1 MLHSQLESCLRE
13 CVKDL
18 LPDADLS
25 QVVLFPCR
33 DTRFGDYQT
42 SSLIALAKQRKL
54 NPRQLASSVLEKLS
68 LERLHIKAELAG
80 PGFINFHILPQ
91 AISENIA
98 AACQSK
104 TPFVRRAKVSQTVV
118 LDFSSPNI
126 AKPMHVGHIRS
137 TVLGSCLARL
147 HRLIGNNVI
156 SDNHIGDW
164 GTQFG
169 KLLLGWKNH
178 LDKVALEKDPI
189 GEMERLYKLVNAAT
203 EADETVLEEARAEL
217 VKLQSGDP
225 ENFGIWQ
232 QMVKL
237 SQSQFDTLYS
247 RLGVA
252 FDYTLG
258 ESFYNDRLKGVVDDL
273 VAKGIARESEGAY
286 VVFFDDKPE
295 LAPHPAIVQKRDGAF
310 NYASTDLATL
320 EYRTQNWKPDQILY
334 ITDGRQ
340 QLHFKQIFT
349 TFNRWKGNT
358 HVKLVHVWFGTIL
371 GSDGKPFKTRS
382 GEVIKL
388 ADLLNEAEERAL
400 SVVSEKNP
408 DLPEETRRNIAR
420 VVGIG
425 AVKYADL
432 LPSRQSDYQFSWDK
446 MLAFNGNT
454 APYLLYAYARI
465 RSIFRKNQDEFSSS
479 FKPESIE
486 DKDLIFSTPQEL
498 SLAKHLFSFGITL
511 EQVAEDSRPNI
522 LCNYLYDLAGLF
534 ASFYENCPVL
544 KAIDSEKTSRLVL
557 CHLTAK
563 VLQMGLHTLG
573 LETLEEM

>member
-13 CVKDL
+13 CVQDL

-25 QVVLFPCR
+25 QVVLLPCR

-68 LERLHIKAELAG
+68 LERLNIKAELAG

-91 AISENIA
+91 AITENVV
-98 AACQSK
+98 AACQSEA
-104 TPFVRRAKVSQTVV
+104 PFVRKAKAPQTIV

-137 TVLGSCLARL
+137 TVLGSCLVRL
-147 HRLIGNNVI
+147 HRLIGNTVI

-178 LDKVALEKDPI
+178 LDKIALERDPI

-203 EADETVLEEARAEL
+203 ETDETVLEQARAEL

-225 ENFGIWQ
+225 ENFEIWQ

-258 ESFYNDRLKGVVDDL
+258 ESFYNDRLKGVVEDL

-286 VVFFDDKPE
+286 VVFFDANPE
-295 LAPHPAIVQKRDGAF
+295 LVPNPAIVQKRDGAF
-310 NYASTDLATL
+310 NYATTDLATL

-358 HVKLVHVWFGTIL
+358 NVKLVHVWFGTIL
-371 GSDGKPFKTRS
+371 GNDGKPFKTRS

-400 SVVSEKNP
+400 AVVSEKNP

-479 FKPESIE
+479 IKPESIE
-486 DKDLIFSTPQEL
+486 EKDLIFSTPQEL

-544 KAIDSEKTSRLVL
+544 KALGAEKTSRLAL

>member
-13 CVKDL
+13 CVQDL

-25 QVVLFPCR
+25 QVILLPCR

-91 AISENIA
+91 AITENIA
-98 AACQSK
+98 AACQSE

-217 VKLQSGDP
+217 VKLQRGDP

-310 NYASTDLATL
+310 NYAS
-320 EYRTQNWKPDQILY
+320 
-334 ITDGRQ
+334 
-340 QLHFKQIFT
+340 
-349 TFNRWKGNT
+349 
-358 HVKLVHVWFGTIL
+358 
-371 GSDGKPFKTRS
+371 
-382 GEVIKL
+382 
-388 ADLLNEAEERAL
+388 
-400 SVVSEKNP
+400 
-408 DLPEETRRNIAR
+408 
-420 VVGIG
+420 
-425 AVKYADL
+425 
-432 LPSRQSDYQFSWDK
+432 
-446 MLAFNGNT
+446 
-454 APYLLYAYARI
+454 
-465 RSIFRKNQDEFSSS
+465 
-479 FKPESIE
+479 
-486 DKDLIFSTPQEL
+486 
-498 SLAKHLFSFGITL
+498 
-511 EQVAEDSRPNI
+511 
-522 LCNYLYDLAGLF
+522 
-534 ASFYENCPVL
+534 
-544 KAIDSEKTSRLVL
+544 
-557 CHLTAK
+557 
-563 VLQMGLHTLG
+563 
-573 LETLEEM
+573 

>member
-13 CVKDL
+13 CVRDL

-25 QVVLFPCR
+25 QVILLPCR

-91 AISENIA
+91 AITENIA
-98 AACQSK
+98 AACQSE

-178 LDKVALEKDPI
+178 LDKVALERDPI

-217 VKLQSGDP
+217 VKLQSGDS
-225 ENFGIWQ
+225 ENYEIWQ

-286 VVFFDDKPE
+286 VVFFDDNPE
-295 LAPHPAIVQKRDGAF
+295 LSPHPAIVQKRDGAF

-340 QLHFKQIFT
+340 QLHFKQIFN
-349 TFNRWKGNT
+349 TFNRWKCNPN
-358 HVKLVHVWFGTIL
+358 VKLVHVWFGTIL
-371 GSDGKPFKTRS
+371 GNDGKPFKTRS

-400 SVVSEKNP
+400 AVVSEKNP

-465 RSIFRKNQDEFSSS
+465 RSIFRKNQDEFSSL

-486 DKDLIFSTPQEL
+486 EKDLIFSTPQEL
-498 SLAKHLFSFGITL
+498 SLAKHLFSFGIIL

-544 KAIDSEKTSRLVL
+544 KAIGSEKTSRLAL

-563 VLQMGLHTLG
+563 VLQMGLNTLG

>member
-1 MLHSQLESCLRE
+1 
-13 CVKDL
+13 
-18 LPDADLS
+18 
-25 QVVLFPCR
+25 
-33 DTRFGDYQT
+33 
-42 SSLIALAKQRKL
+42 
-54 NPRQLASSVLEKLS
+54 
-68 LERLHIKAELAG
+68 
-80 PGFINFHILPQ
+80 
-91 AISENIA
+91 
-98 AACQSK
+98 
-104 TPFVRRAKVSQTVV
+104 
-118 LDFSSPNI
+118 
-126 AKPMHVGHIRS
+126 MHVGHIRS

-203 EADETVLEEARAEL
+203 EADETVLEGARAEL

-225 ENFGIWQ
+225 ENFEIWQ

-286 VVFFDDKPE
+286 VVFFDDNPE

-358 HVKLVHVWFGTIL
+358 NVRLVHVWFGTIL
-371 GSDGKPFKTRS
+371 GNDGKPFKTRS
-382 GEVIKL
+382 GEVVKL

-465 RSIFRKNQDEFSSS
+465 QSIFRKNQDEFSSS

-486 DKDLIFSTPQEL
+486 EKDLILSTSQEL

-522 LCNYLYDLAGLF
+522 LCNYLYDLAGFF

-544 KAIDSEKTSRLVL
+544 KATGPEKTSRLAL

>member
-13 CVKDL
+13 CVQDL

-25 QVVLFPCR
+25 QVVLLPCR

-68 LERLHIKAELAG
+68 LERLNIKAELAG

-91 AISENIA
+91 AITENVV
-98 AACQSK
+98 AACQSEA
-104 TPFVRRAKVSQTVV
+104 PFVRKAKAPQTIV

-137 TVLGSCLARL
+137 TVLGSCLVRL
-147 HRLIGNNVI
+147 HRLIGNTVI

-178 LDKVALEKDPI
+178 LDKIALERDPI

-203 EADETVLEEARAEL
+203 ETDETVLEQARAEL

-225 ENFGIWQ
+225 ENFEIWQ

-258 ESFYNDRLKGVVDDL
+258 ESFYNDRLKGVVEDL

-286 VVFFDDKPE
+286 VVFFDANPE
-295 LAPHPAIVQKRDGAF
+295 LVPNPAIVQKRDGAF
-310 NYASTDLATL
+310 NYATTDLATL

-358 HVKLVHVWFGTIL
+358 NVKLVHVWFGTIL
-371 GSDGKPFKTRS
+371 GNDGKPFKTRS

-400 SVVSEKNP
+400 AVVSEKNP

-479 FKPESIE
+479 FKPKSIE
-486 DKDLIFSTPQEL
+486 EKDLIFSTPQEL

-544 KAIDSEKTSRLVL
+544 KALGAEKTSRLAL

>member
-13 CVKDL
+13 SVRAL

-25 QVVLFPCR
+25 QIILLPCR
-33 DTRFGDYQT
+33 DARFGDYQT
-42 SSLIALAKQRKL
+42 SSLIALAKERKT
-54 NPRQLASSVLEKLS
+54 NPRQLAAGVLEKLS
-68 LERLHIKAELAG
+68 LEQLHVKAELAG
-80 PGFINFHILPQ
+80 PGFINFHLQPQ
-91 AISENIA
+91 AIRRGIA
-98 AACQSK
+98 TACK
-104 TPFVRRAKVSQTVV
+104 AETPFVRKTQSPQTIV

-137 TVLGSCLARL
+137 TLLGSCLSRL
-147 HRLIGNNVI
+147 HRLIGNKVI

-169 KLLLGWKNH
+169 KLLLGWKKH
-178 LDKVALEKDPI
+178 LDEASLKQDPI

-203 EADETVLEEARAEL
+203 EEDEAVLEAARAEL
-217 VKLQSGDP
+217 VKLQAGDA
-225 ENFGIWQ
+225 ENLEIWR

-247 RLGVA
+247 RLGIS

-258 ESFYNDRLKGVVDDL
+258 ESFYNDNLKGVVEDL
-273 VAKGIARESEGAY
+273 KTKAIARESEGAY
-286 VVFFDDKPE
+286 VVFFDNIPE
-295 LAPHPAIVQKRDGAF
+295 LASNPAIIQKRDGAF
-310 NYASTDLATL
+310 NYATTDLATL
-320 EYRTQNWKPDQILY
+320 AYRVENWKPDQILY
-334 ITDGRQ
+334 VTDGRQ
-340 QLHFKQIFT
+340 QLHFKQVFT
-349 TFNRWKGNT
+349 IFNRWKGNAK
-358 HVKLVHVWFGTIL
+358 VKLEHIWFGTIL
-371 GSDGKPFKTRS
+371 GGDGKPFKTRS

-388 ADLLNEAEERAL
+388 SDLLDEAEERAL
-400 SVVSEKNP
+400 AVVSEKNP
-408 DLPEETRRNIAR
+408 DLPEDTRKNIAR

-432 LPSRQSDYQFSWDK
+432 LPSRQSDYQFNWDK

-465 RSIFRKNQDEFSSS
+465 RSIFRKSQEEFSYS
-479 FKPESIE
+479 FEPDSIE
-486 DKDLIFSTPQEL
+486 ENQLLFTAPQEL
-498 SLAKHLFSFGITL
+498 TLAKHLFSFGIIL

-544 KAIDSEKTSRLVL
+544 KASEPEKLSRLTL

-563 VLQMGLHTLG
+563 VLRMGLETLG

>member
-13 CVKDL
+13 CVRDL

-25 QVVLFPCR
+25 QVILLPCR

-91 AISENIA
+91 AITENIA
-98 AACQSK
+98 AACQSE

-164 GTQFG
+164 EPSSGNSFWVG
-169 KLLLGWKNH
+169 KITWIRLHWAGS
-178 LDKVALEKDPI
+178 I

-217 VKLQSGDP
+217 VKLQSGDS
-225 ENFGIWQ
+225 ENYEIWQ

-286 VVFFDDKPE
+286 VVFFDDNPE
-295 LAPHPAIVQKRDGAF
+295 LSPHPAIVQKRDGAF

-340 QLHFKQIFT
+340 QLHFKQIFN
-349 TFNRWKGNT
+349 TFNRWKCNPN
-358 HVKLVHVWFGTIL
+358 VKLVHVWFGTIL
-371 GSDGKPFKTRS
+371 GNDGKPFKTRS

-400 SVVSEKNP
+400 AVVSEKNP

-465 RSIFRKNQDEFSSS
+465 RSIFRKNQDEFSSL

-486 DKDLIFSTPQEL
+486 EKDLIFSTPQEL
-498 SLAKHLFSFGITL
+498 SLAKHLFSFGIIL

-544 KAIDSEKTSRLVL
+544 KAIGSEKTSRLAL

-563 VLQMGLHTLG
+563 VLQMGLNTLG